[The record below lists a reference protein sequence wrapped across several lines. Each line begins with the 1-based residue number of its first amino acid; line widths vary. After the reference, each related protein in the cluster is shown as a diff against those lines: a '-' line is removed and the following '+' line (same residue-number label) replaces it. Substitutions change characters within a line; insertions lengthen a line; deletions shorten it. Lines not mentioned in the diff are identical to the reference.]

1 MTSYHV
7 TLRTGGQPSVNYSG
21 FQRVFY
27 DRTEQYGKIFQIFRS
42 SCLVNFC
49 AVYGC
54 SNRSNREKD
63 RSYFRLPAIITRPN
77 DEKQAL
83 TTESRVTWLAR
94 IRRDDLASNPSF
106 LLLPRVT
113 QGFAWAHCPLSC
125 RHWSGKPPS
134 NKLWQNA
141 PQEKLLS
148 FRDILFPK
156 VLIWENSLNK

>member
-7 TLRTGGQPSVNYSG
+7 TLRPGGQVNVNNSE

-27 DRTEQYGKIFQIFRS
+27 YDRTEEQSKIFQIFRS
-42 SCLVNFC
+42 PCAMVKFC

-83 TTESRVTWLAR
+83 SMERRATQLDR
-94 IRRDDLASNPSF
+94 IRRDDHPLNLISDF
-106 LLLPRVT
+106 ERVCIDH
-113 QGFAWAHCPLSC
+113 FISA
-125 RHWSGKPPS
+125 
-134 NKLWQNA
+134 KL
-141 PQEKLLS
+141 
-148 FRDILFPK
+148 R
-156 VLIWENSLNK
+156 